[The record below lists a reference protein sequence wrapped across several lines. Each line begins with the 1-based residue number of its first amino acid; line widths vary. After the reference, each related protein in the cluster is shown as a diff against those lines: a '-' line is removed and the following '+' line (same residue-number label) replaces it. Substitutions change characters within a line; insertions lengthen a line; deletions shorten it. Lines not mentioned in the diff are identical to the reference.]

1 MEKEVEY
8 FEIGGGLGGNQD
20 WFCDRWMYLGGCAA
34 VTACD
39 VSIYLKKYKGV
50 KELYPNDENA
60 LSKED
65 YIAFSKVMKPYL
77 RPRFTG
83 IDKLEIYIDGYG
95 KYIKDRGCDEIQLLG
110 LSGEE
115 SLETAKRAMIEQI
128 DGGYPIPNLTLRH
141 KNAQMQD
148 YVWHWYLIIGYR
160 IEDGKMSVKV
170 VTYGKSQWLDF
181 ETLWNTGFRKKGGLI
196 LLREKELSS

>member
-1 MEKEVEY
+1 
-8 FEIGGGLGGNQD
+8 
-20 WFCDRWMYLGGCAA
+20 
-34 VTACD
+34 
-39 VSIYLKKYKGV
+39 
-50 KELYPNDENA
+50 
-60 LSKED
+60 
-65 YIAFSKVMKPYL
+65 MKPYL

-115 SLETAKRAMIEQI
+115 SLEIAKRAVIEQI

-160 IEDGKMSVKV
+160 TEDGKMSVKV

-181 ETLWNTGFRKKGGLI
+181 EILWNTGFRKKGGLI